1 MYTAD
6 DSSQEK
12 IGATK
17 QPARHWW
24 MIICDDKKEGSCN
37 SNYYGVLQQWK
48 IYEW

>member
-17 QPARHWW
+17 QPARHCGCEFVFIRRKVLAFQT
-24 MIICDDKKEGSCN
+24 MAYQRAE
-37 SNYYGVLQQWK
+37 NYQL
-48 IYEW
+48 